1 MKPILEK
8 QIPGELK
15 SIQGDSPI
23 IFGLRYLEEEAS
35 EIRDI
40 VGCQTINPTGGGGGG
55 SFTNLNLITGCDDGT
70 DSD

>member
-15 SIQGDSPI
+15 SIQGDLPI

-40 VGCQTINPTGGGGGG
+40 VGCQTINPVGDGG